1 MFFKFYSLPV
11 TQMYSVIV
19 SRREENIVP
28 TALVTSELLHHG
40 DRHLPRLKV
49 PDLLCLANQRPEA
62 TVIMGWDCT
71 MTDWWLILT
80 LLVFHTPRII
90 KATWVHFLF
99 VCSVLR
105 IQGLTVSIASLVWLA
120 FEWSSPGECDTVAWR
135 EAGGG
140 ECHYPVH
147 TSLRHT
153 RARPWPSS
161 PENMMPWLP
170 TSSRASVSQRSLA
183 RQRIIDGISR

>member
-1 MFFKFYSLPV
+1 
-11 TQMYSVIV
+11 MYSVIV

-62 TVIMGWDCT
+62 TVIRGWDCT
-71 MTDWWLILT
+71 MTDWWMILT

-120 FEWSSPGECDTVAWR
+120 FEWASPGECDTVADRSDGRR
-135 EAGGG
+135 EEGSVTTQSTLPSVTPGPG
-140 ECHYPVH
+140 PGHP
-147 TSLRHT
+147 LRRIWCPDYRLH
-153 RARPWPSS
+153 
-161 PENMMPWLP
+161 PEP
-170 TSSRASVSQRSLA
+170 QYRSA
-183 RQRIIDGISR
+183 V